1 MKPRCRDVPIRSVT
15 AVVSA
20 ACNLRCQYCYQNR
33 AASARMPWPVL
44 HAAIDR
50 LLASAEPELSLQFT
64 GGEPLL
70 AFPLIRR
77 AVSYVEKKRP
87 AVRQVSYDVVSN
99 GTLINRR
106 HIRYFADRPF
116 NLQVSFDGTPAAQ
129 ALRGPGT
136 FERLDRLLDLLKDDE
151 PRLFQARLRV
161 AVTVAIQA
169 LPHLADS
176 IDYLLGKGVRE
187 IALSPAMGQA
197 FPWRPSDIDVLDRQM
212 SRIFSASVL
221 HYQRTGCV
229 PLMLFRKESVERA
242 RGRRSRFICNAA
254 EGSAITVDVDGQV
267 YACAMLAE
275 SFQQFPDTPL
285 RRRLIGMRL
294 GDVRDP
300 GLSDRLRA
308 LPEAAAATGVFHRKE
323 AKHSPYGRCATCRF
337 LASCDVCPMAVARD
351 PEHADPNRLP
361 DFLCAFNQVS
371 LAYRKRFPLQP
382 SPLAILTG
390 RVPLATLLGPRTSYG
405 GRPER
410 TRASAVAR
418 T

>member
-1 MKPRCRDVPIRSVT
+1 MKPRCREVPIRSVT

-20 ACNLRCQYCYQNR
+20 ACNLRCRYCYQNK

-50 LLASAEPELSLQFT
+50 LLDSPEPELSLQFT

-70 AFPLIRR
+70 AFPLVRR
-77 AVSYVEKKRP
+77 AVSYLEGKRP
-87 AVRQVSYDVVSN
+87 EGRRVNYDIVSN
-99 GTLINRR
+99 GTLIDSR
-106 HIRYFADRPF
+106 HIRFFADRRF
-116 NLQVSFDGTPAAQ
+116 NLQISFDGTPAAQ
-129 ALRGPGT
+129 ALRGRGT
-136 FERLDRLLDLLKDDE
+136 FERLDRLMDRLKHQA
-151 PRLFQARLRV
+151 PTLFHTRLRV

-169 LPHLADS
+169 VPHLADS

-187 IALSPAMGQA
+187 IALSPAMGQTL
-197 FPWRPSDIDVLDRQM
+197 PWRPSDIDLLDRQM
-212 SRIFSASVL
+212 SRVFDSSIR
-221 HYQRTGCV
+221 HYQRMGQV
-229 PLMLFRKESVERA
+229 PLLLFRKEAVERT
-242 RGRRSRFICNAA
+242 RSRRSRFICNAA
-254 EGSAITVDVDGQV
+254 EGGAITVDVDGQV
-267 YACAMLAE
+267 YACGMLAE
-275 SFQQFPDTPL
+275 SFQTFPDTPL

-300 GLSDRLRA
+300 ELAGRLRA
-308 LPEAAAATGVFHRKE
+308 LPEAAAATGIFDRKE
-323 AKHSPYGRCATCRF
+323 TKCSSYGRCARCRF

-351 PEHADPNRLP
+351 PEHADPSRLP

-371 LAYRKRFPLQP
+371 LAYRRRFPRQP

-410 TRASAVAR
+410 TRASAAAR